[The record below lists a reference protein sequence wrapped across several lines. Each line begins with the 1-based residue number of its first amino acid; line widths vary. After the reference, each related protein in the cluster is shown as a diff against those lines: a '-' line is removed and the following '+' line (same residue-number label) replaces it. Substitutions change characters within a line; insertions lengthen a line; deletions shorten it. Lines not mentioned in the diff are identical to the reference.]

1 MSLPY
6 EYRDYPLA
14 IFMGFAFVVGGVMTF
29 CAEPSQSVEI
39 TLENACCS
47 TRSCPVVESL
57 TALPASERIR
67 HTIGDATTTVSL
79 RTSRA
84 TSVRELW
91 DTVEA
96 AQGRPIRMVVDNREY
111 VCRPIN

>member
-6 EYRDYPLA
+6 QYRDYPLA
-14 IFMGFAFVVGGVMTF
+14 IFMGFAFVIGGVMTY

-39 TLENACCS
+39 TLESACCS
-47 TRSCPVVESL
+47 TQRCPVVESL
-57 TALPASERIR
+57 AALPTSERIR
-67 HTIGDATTTVSL
+67 HTIGDAATTVSL

-96 AQGRPIRMVVDNREY
+96 VQGRPVRMVVDDREY
-111 VCRPIN
+111 VSKPIN

>member
-6 EYRDYPLA
+6 QYRDYPLA
-14 IFMGFAFVVGGVMTF
+14 VFMGFAFVIVGVMTL
-29 CAEPSQSVEI
+29 CTEASQSVEI

-47 TRSCPVVESL
+47 TRRCPVVESL
-57 TALPASERIR
+57 AALATNERIR
-67 HTIGDATTTVSL
+67 HTIGEAATTVSL

-96 AQGRPIRMVVDNREY
+96 AQGRPIRMVVDNHEY
-111 VCRPIN
+111 VSRPIN

>member
-6 EYRDYPLA
+6 QYRDYPLA
-14 IFMGFAFVVGGVMTF
+14 IFMGFAFVVGGAMTF
-29 CAEPSQSVEI
+29 CAEASQSVEI

-47 TRSCPVVESL
+47 TSRCPVVESL
-57 TALPASERIR
+57 AALPTSERVR
-67 HTIGDATTTVSL
+67 HTIGDTDTTVSL

-96 AQGRPIRMVVDNREY
+96 VQGRPVRIVVDNREF
-111 VCRPIN
+111 VSKPMN

>member
-6 EYRDYPLA
+6 QYRDYPLA
-14 IFMGFAFVVGGVMTF
+14 VFMGFAFIVGGVMTL
-29 CAEPSQSVEI
+29 CAEASQSVEI
-39 TLENACCS
+39 TLESDCCS
-47 TRSCPVVESL
+47 TRRCPVVEL
-57 TALPASERIR
+57 LAALPASERIR

-79 RTSRA
+79 RTGRA

-111 VCRPIN
+111 LSRPIN